1 MSIKLGTTIKQLRE
15 AKRLSREEFAKKIK
29 RTENY
34 IYLLESDKRQPRVSG
49 LESIAKVL
57 GLSIAE
63 IFTEAEKESK
73 K

>member
-1 MSIKLGTTIKQLRE
+1 MSVKLGTTIKQLRE
-15 AKRLSREEFAKKIK
+15 AKCLSREEFAKKIK

-49 LESIAKVL
+49 LEQIAKVL